1 MCVDNVDSKLKGI
14 QTYSESAPICCIDT
28 RCTLKFYN
36 SCPTAAVI
44 CNMCT
49 VC

>member
-1 MCVDNVDSKLKGI
+1 MHICVDNVDSKLKGI
-14 QTYSESAPICCIDT
+14 QTYSESAVVDT